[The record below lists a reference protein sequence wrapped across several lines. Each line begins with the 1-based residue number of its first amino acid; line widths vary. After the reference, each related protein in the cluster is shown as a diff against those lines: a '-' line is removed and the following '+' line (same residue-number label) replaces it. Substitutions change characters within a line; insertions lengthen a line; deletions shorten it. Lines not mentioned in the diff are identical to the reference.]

1 MSCRYEKEA
10 SLLIEALNAQ
20 GVSFAIGLSDA
31 EAGEVECVFGFQFPP
46 DLKAL
51 LQQAL
56 PISSGFVD
64 WRAAMGS
71 KKARRQIA
79 ERMAAPLEGILFDI
93 KHNDYWLDSWG
104 SRPAVF
110 SERKARVER
119 LVADAPRL
127 IPLYSH
133 RYLPDTPCEAGNPVF
148 SVYQTDIIYYGNDLA
163 SYFAAEFGF
172 TLPGA
177 FHPAN
182 EPKPVAFW
190 CELVL

>member
-110 SERKARVER
+110 SERKARVEQPGGR
-119 LVADAPRL
+119 CAKAYTSLFS
-127 IPLYSH
+127 PLPA
-133 RYLPDTPCEAGNPVF
+133 RYALRGGESGVF
-148 SVYQTDIIYYGNDLA
+148 CLSDGHYLLRQRSG
-163 SYFAAEFGF
+163 
-172 TLPGA
+172 
-177 FHPAN
+177 
-182 EPKPVAFW
+182 
-190 CELVL
+190 VLFCCGVWFYATGGVSSR